1 MASVTKRNN
10 TYTIRVSLGYDA
22 SGKQLQRFMTWKPKP
37 GMTENQI
44 KKELERQKVLFEE
57 QCRNGQYMGGNMR
70 FSEFADYWMR
80 EYAEKQLKAKT
91 IFDYKLLL
99 KRINA
104 AIGHIRLDKLQPH
117 HLMELYNNLQEKGIR
132 EDARYVIKQD
142 VSPLLKKKKMTQKIL
157 VEKSGVSKNTVA
169 NFVHGI
175 NIREDSAHKI
185 AAALKVPAEKLF
197 TKIEKRGEVLA
208 PKTISH
214 YHKLIS
220 AILEKAVK
228 WQILMYNPC
237 RRVEAPKV
245 PKKET
250 KYLDDRQA
258 MHLVECLRG
267 EPLQYQAII
276 ITLLYSG
283 MRRGELCGLLWDD
296 IDFKNCL
303 IDINKSSLYL
313 SDRGIYDDTPKTEG
327 SKRVIKVPKYVIDIL
342 DRHRNEQLMQRLKL
356 GDKWVKSNKV
366 FTQWNG
372 KAIHPDTITGWF
384 GEFLKRHDL
393 PHISIHSLR
402 HTNATLL
409 IAGGTDLRTVS
420 KRLGHADMTTTA
432 NIYTHAIQ
440 SADEK
445 AAQVLESLLPN
456 EKAAL

>member
-44 KKELERQKVLFEE
+44 KKELERQKILFEE

-117 HLMELYNNLQEKGIR
+117 HLMEFYNNLQEKGIR

-142 VSPLLKKKKMTQKIL
+142 VSSLLKKKKMTQKIL

-258 MHLVECLRG
+258 THLVECLRG

>member
-1 MASVTKRNN
+1 MK
-10 TYTIRVSLGYDA
+10 
-22 SGKQLQRFMTWKPKP
+22 F
-37 GMTENQI
+37 
-44 KKELERQKVLFEE
+44 
-57 QCRNGQYMGGNMR
+57 
-70 FSEFADYWMR
+70 
-80 EYAEKQLKAKT
+80 
-91 IFDYKLLL
+91 
-99 KRINA
+99 
-104 AIGHIRLDKLQPH
+104 
-117 HLMELYNNLQEKGIR
+117 YNNLQEKGIR
-132 EDARYVIKQD
+132 EDAKYVIKHD
-142 VSPLLKKKKMTQKIL
+142 VNPLLKKQKITQQEL
-157 VEKSGVSKNTVA
+157 SERTGLSKNTVA

-175 NIREDSAHKI
+175 NLSEKSALKI
-185 AAALKVPAEKLF
+185 AAALKVPAEKIF
-197 TKIEKRGEVLA
+197 DKIEKRGETLS

-250 KYLDDRQA
+250 KYLDDMQA
-258 MHLVECLRG
+258 IRLVECLEG

-283 MRRGELCGLLWDD
+283 MHRGELCGLEWDD

-313 SDRGIYDDTPKTEG
+313 SDRGIYDDTPKTEE
-327 SKRVIKVPKYVIDIL
+327 SKRVIKVPQYAIDIL
-342 DRHRNEQLMQRLKL
+342 NRHRNEQLLQMLKL
-356 GDKWVKSNKV
+356 GDKWIKSGKV

-384 GEFLKRHDL
+384 GDFLKRHDL

-409 IAGGTDLRTVS
+409 IAGGADLRTVS

-432 NIYTHAIQ
+432 NIYTHAIK
-440 SADEK
+440 SADER
-445 AAQVLESLLPN
+445 AAQVLDALLPN
-456 EKAAL
+456 KKVVSS